1 MGNSSFRRHGLHFSG
16 PMANQDPVLRAALTA
31 DATKV
36 RDTIS
41 AGADVNAWDEH
52 GMTPL
57 LSAVFIGNVDA
68 VRLLLEAGADANR
81 AQRDDP
87 TATPL
92 WHAREDFGLHEI
104 AQLLEKAGAK

>member
-1 MGNSSFRRHGLHFSG
+1 MHH
-16 PMANQDPVLRAALTA
+16 DTVLRAALTG

-36 RDTIS
+36 REAIS
-41 AGADVNAWDEH
+41 TGADVNAWDEH

-68 VRLLLEAGADANR
+68 VRLLLEAGADPNR

-104 AQLLEKAGAK
+104 AQLLERAGAK

>member
-1 MGNSSFRRHGLHFSG
+1 MGKTPFRRHGLHFSG
-16 PMANQDPVLRAALTA
+16 PMAN
-31 DATKV
+31 
-36 RDTIS
+36 
-41 AGADVNAWDEH
+41 G
-52 GMTPL
+52 
-57 LSAVFIGNVDA
+57 VDHA